1 MKPRVAAGLAASLAL
16 TTGGCRLLEMLKSDV
31 VVSGIVFAT
40 PGLDHPGWI
49 SIEEE
54 IVATAWV
61 GRRISLTS
69 TAAPSAVQGARVHV
83 RFGERMVALAPDADQ
98 PGLYVARSSETPELE
113 LVDGAAYRFDVE
125 LGEVYG
131 GEVIAPRRL
140 SVEQLSFEPALGKHP
155 LVPELQTHPR
165 GEPLRIGWTAAEG
178 RYAYVSVLR
187 ADPEHP
193 DRPELVFDTRPQD
206 AADALAALSDDA
218 RALDI
223 PGEVFEPDGIYGL
236 VVMLANNGAP
246 DADTFLGSPLLVGS
260 GVALLLVVG
269 SPAL

>member
-1 MKPRVAAGLAASLAL
+1 MKPAVAVGLAASIAL

-31 VVSGIVFAT
+31 VVSGVVFAT
-40 PGLDHPGWI
+40 PALDHPGWI

-54 IVATAWV
+54 IVATTWV
-61 GRRISLTS
+61 GRRMSATS
-69 TAAPSAVQGARVHV
+69 TVAPLPVKGAHVHV
-83 RFGERMVALAPDADQ
+83 RFADREVALAPDADQ
-98 PGLYVARSSETPELE
+98 PGLYVARSSKTPELE
-113 LVDGAAYRFDVE
+113 LLDGATYRFDVD

-131 GEVIAPRRL
+131 GEVIAPKRL
-140 SVEQLSFEPALGKHP
+140 SVEQLSFEPALGQHP
-155 LVPELQTHPR
+155 LAPELRTHPR

-206 AADALAALSDDA
+206 AADALAALSDDT

-246 DADTFLGSPLLVGS
+246 DTDTFLGSPLLVGS
-260 GVALLLVVG
+260 GVGLVLVVG